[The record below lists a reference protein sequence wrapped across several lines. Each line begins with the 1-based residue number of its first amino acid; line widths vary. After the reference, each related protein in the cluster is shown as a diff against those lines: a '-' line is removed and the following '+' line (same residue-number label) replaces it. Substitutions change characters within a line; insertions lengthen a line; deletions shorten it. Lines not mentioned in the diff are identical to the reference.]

1 MTSAEILLAQE
12 ASLLML
18 AVLDLLLSV
27 MTALVAVA
35 LLDVTG
41 KDVELVL
48 HPVVRKLVLL
58 TEVCLTLAPLLL
70 LVLSLPSMYRDCGW
84 VGLFSD
90 MRSTLPGVLVF

>member
-12 ASLLML
+12 ASLLIL
-18 AVLDLLLSV
+18 EAHDLLMSV

-48 HPVVRKLVLL
+48 HAAVRKLVLL